1 MLLPKKRKEIIYVSM
16 YTTLKVCLSSWLLW
30 KYVLCFNLVSFN
42 PQLLC
47 YSKMLLLFKI
57 FICCF
62 KFVYLVEM
70 TSHSKRLGISAS
82 RIVASSIFKNFNM
95 LLLFKFLICHFKS
108 TYSMDMAFHYESL
121 SAFRIIASSIGK
133 NSILI
138 HIVIFKS

>member
-1 MLLPKKRKEIIYVSM
+1 M
-16 YTTLKVCLSSWLLW
+16 
-30 KYVLCFNLVSFN
+30 
-42 PQLLC
+42 
-47 YSKMLLLFKI
+47 
-57 FICCF
+57 
-62 KFVYLVEM
+62 EM
-70 TSHSKRLGISAS
+70 TSRSERLGISAS

-121 SAFRIIASSIGK
+121 GAFRIIASSIGK